1 MLHRDVDRF
10 DVREGKWIKW
20 YESHLCMYIKSRG
33 ELGRKFGIEFV
44 KGMKVCRKKKK
55 KKGIFLPCFRLSKLR
70 CKRVTWKIC
79 FSSGWESGPRLCFIA
94 FLPIS
99 SRVSLGNVWSSCF
112 PHSRENLTESRGILI
127 RARSHLVLDRF
138 SLLGSRVKWSYIY
151 IFSKRENHRR
161 GRKLFREII
170 QIYRIDIWERNK
182 FLRFIYS
189 FFFII
194 IFSGFIGFN

>member
-55 KKGIFLPCFRLSKLR
+55 KRN
-70 CKRVTWKIC
+70 
-79 FSSGWESGPRLCFIA
+79 FSSLFSIIKASMQTSDLENLF
-94 FLPIS
+94 FLRMRIRTTALLYCVPPYFFACKSWQRVIKLFS
-99 SRVSLGNVWSSCF
+99 TFQREFNRVSRDLNSCKISPGF
-112 PHSRENLTESRGILI
+112 RQVLLAWITCEVIL
-127 RARSHLVLDRF
+127 
-138 SLLGSRVKWSYIY
+138 YIY

-161 GRKLFREII
+161 GRKLFWEII

-189 FFFII
+189 FFFYYYIPW
-194 IFSGFIGFN
+194 FHWL